1 MKFAVICVISLWRC
15 AIEKASI
22 SRRLESIRLIGNYYG
37 FSDEMVFR
45 CLRKGCQTFRAIRKI
60 LEPEPPVEDLK
71 EWKRKLTE
79 MTDGDSTL
87 RTLLSTPPVINSTE
101 IQIPPVKKSK
111 VEENNG
117 FANISNAETYSF
129 QDPCLY
135 PLSSDSLSNRKIPTS
150 SKRYFERRKNNRV
163 G

>member
-1 MKFAVICVISLWRC
+1 MNFENPLTSLLKCGKIDLSNER
-15 AIEKASI
+15 E
-22 SRRLESIRLIGNYYG
+22 
-37 FSDEMVFR
+37 V
-45 CLRKGCQTFRAIRKI
+45 RK
-60 LEPEPPVEDLK
+60 
-71 EWKRKLTE
+71 WKRKLTE

-129 QDPCLY
+129 QDPRLY
-135 PLSSDSLSNRKIPTS
+135 SLSSDSLSNRKIPTS
-150 SKRYFERRKNNRV
+150 SKRYFERRKNNAK
-163 G
+163 